1 MANEPRRSMA
11 QLRKQAQTLNAR
23 TTGLWHIDYVGQG
36 HHAQSY
42 RSSMTPNQS
51 AKDMHQD
58 ARNIVASSYNFIL
71 TTLHYE
77 PPRLASFLTGRT
89 WKSNTLPLRK
99 QTSDNHRRH
108 SRPTRSTGASSTR
121 EHEPGAT
128 TTPGTASTT
137 TGPSGASGATS
148 HRCGTACST
157 RTATSGR
164 ASASST
170 GSFRFGTGTLTYRPG
185 LR

>member
-11 QLRKQAQTLNAR
+11 QLRKQAQTLNAT

-42 RSSMTPNQS
+42 RPSMTPKQS

-77 PPRLASFLTGRT
+77 PPRL
-89 WKSNTLPLRK
+89 
-99 QTSDNHRRH
+99 
-108 SRPTRSTGASSTR
+108 SS
-121 EHEPGAT
+121 
-128 TTPGTASTT
+128 
-137 TGPSGASGATS
+137 
-148 HRCGTACST
+148 
-157 RTATSGR
+157 
-164 ASASST
+164 
-170 GSFRFGTGTLTYRPG
+170 
-185 LR
+185 